1 MSSWQGWPVLSVGF
15 RPWFLLMLAFASF
28 AMAAWAGVWL
38 TAGWGGAL
46 QGVLDWRWHAHE
58 MVFGVGTALVAGFL
72 TTAAQNW
79 TGRRAW
85 SPAVLLLALGLWLA
99 ARVTFVIVGAESI
112 APYLLS
118 VATELLL
125 LVVVA
130 RLILLARQWHNLL
143 FVLALLLMVLLDV
156 AFAAQ
161 RDSASLAGWVGW
173 AGLLPIVSML
183 LFIAQRVVPPFSA
196 NRLGIAP
203 RRTGRT
209 VAVILGGGPLVLLVL
224 FALPVP
230 DGLRALISAGIAL
243 AAGYALLRWWHPA
256 VLREPMLWLLFVG
269 VLTVSLGLAWLA
281 LELVGLPVNGRDGPV
296 HALGLGALAVMALGM
311 MTRVSAGHTGRPIA
325 LPRAFRPVL
334 VILLGAVVLRLIL
347 PVWPGLQPSWLAL
360 TAGGLSLVYLA
371 MLMVIGPWLIAE
383 RADAHPAVRR

>member
-1 MSSWQGWPVLSVGF
+1 MSAWRDWPVFSAGF
-15 RPWFLLMLAFASF
+15 RPWFVLMLTFASL

-46 QGVLDWRWHAHE
+46 QGPLDWRWHAHE

-99 ARVTFVIVGAESI
+99 ARVSSVVAGADALI
-112 APYLLS
+112 PYLLS

-130 RLILLARQWHNLL
+130 RLILLSRQWHNLL
-143 FVLALLLMVLLDV
+143 FVLALLLTVLLDV

-161 RDSASLAGWVGW
+161 RDAIALAGWIAW

-209 VAVILGGGPLVLLVL
+209 VAAVLGGGPLVLLGLLAV
-224 FALPVP
+224 PVP
-230 DGLRALISAGIAL
+230 DELRAVVTAGIAL
-243 AAGYALLRWWHPA
+243 TAGYALVRWWHPA
-256 VLREPMLWLLFVG
+256 MMREPMLWLLFAG
-269 VLTVSLGLAWLA
+269 VLIVSLGLVWLA
-281 LELVGLPVNGRDGPV
+281 LELAGLPVHGRDGAV
-296 HALGLGALAVMALGM
+296 HAMGLGALAVMALGM

-325 LPRAFRPVL
+325 LPGLFRPVL
-334 VILLGAVVLRLIL
+334 VILLAAVGLRLLL
-347 PVWPGLQPSWLAL
+347 PIWPGLQPSWLAV
-360 TAGGLSLVYLA
+360 TAGSLSLVYLA
-371 MLMVIGPWLIAE
+371 MLIVIGPWLISE
-383 RADAHPAVRR
+383 RADARPAARR